1 MKKTG
6 PVMIFEQIGR
16 LADAVETRSRNIE
29 IARKENSIAE
39 VMKMLNSLPEIEK
52 GSSLYLF
59 ATRLFIMK
67 EKREMFASLEEPE
80 LMLTWLKNELGDN
93 FKLEIMADTDEEIE
107 LQSAYLAT
115 YLVQHYYTTYIE
127 KTPCMNSSQTGHM
140 WLMEILQ
147 GNESRCHRM
156 FRMEKGVFIK
166 LCNEL
171 EANYGFKGSKRMC
184 ALEILG
190 MFLFTLGHGAGNRLT
205 QERFQ
210 HSGETVSRYFN
221 KVLDVLCH
229 MSVDVLKPPDPDFK
243 DVPEEI
249 LRDSRYMPHF
259 KNCIGA
265 IDGVHVNAVIPP
277 EDQVPFVGKYY
288 LVDAGYPQITGFL
301 GPYKGQRYHL
311 PQFQRGSKPTGYKE
325 VFNQAHSSLRSVIER
340 TFGVWKKRW
349 KILRDMPSYP
359 YQKQV
364 KIVIAS
370 MALHN
375 YIRRHAKRDRYFEK
389 IRDNPDYCA
398 NNQTNIEDEDET
410 ITTSNLN
417 EMDNIRD
424 MIAASLMGHN

>member
-1 MKKTG
+1 
-6 PVMIFEQIGR
+6 
-16 LADAVETRSRNIE
+16 
-29 IARKENSIAE
+29 
-39 VMKMLNSLPEIEK
+39 
-52 GSSLYLF
+52 
-59 ATRLFIMK
+59 
-67 EKREMFASLEEPE
+67 
-80 LMLTWLKNELGDN
+80 
-93 FKLEIMADTDEEIE
+93 MADTDEEIE
-107 LQSAYLAT
+107 LQSASIAT
-115 YLVQHYYTTYIE
+115 YFVQHYYTTYIE

-140 WLMEILQ
+140 WLMEILK
-147 GNESRCHRM
+147 GHESRCYSM
-156 FRMEKGVFIK
+156 FRMEKDVFIK
-166 LCNEL
+166 ICDEL

-229 MSVDVLKPPDPDFK
+229 MSVDVLKPPDPEFK

-249 LRDSRYMPHF
+249 LKDSRYMPHF

-277 EDQVPFVGKYY
+277 EDQVPFVGRKGIPTQNVMAICNFDMQFIYAYAGWEGSAHDTRIFYTALRDSTSNFPKPPQGKYY

-370 MALHN
+370 MTLHN
-375 YIRRHAKRDRYFEK
+375 YIRRHAKRDRHFEK
-389 IRDNPDYCA
+389 IRDNPYYCVED
-398 NNQTNIEDEDET
+398 QTNIEDEDET
-410 ITTSNLN
+410 ARASNLN
-417 EMDNIRD
+417 EMDNTRD
-424 MIAASLMGHN
+424 LIAASLMGYN

>member
-1 MKKTG
+1 
-6 PVMIFEQIGR
+6 
-16 LADAVETRSRNIE
+16 
-29 IARKENSIAE
+29 
-39 VMKMLNSLPEIEK
+39 
-52 GSSLYLF
+52 
-59 ATRLFIMK
+59 
-67 EKREMFASLEEPE
+67 
-80 LMLTWLKNELGDN
+80 
-93 FKLEIMADTDEEIE
+93 MADTDEEIE
-107 LQSAYLAT
+107 LQSASIAT
-115 YLVQHYYTTYIE
+115 YFVQHYYTTYIE

-140 WLMEILQ
+140 WLMEILK
-147 GNESRCHRM
+147 GNESRCYSM
-156 FRMEKGVFIK
+156 FRMEKDVFIK
-166 LCNEL
+166 LCDEL
-171 EANYGFKGSKRMC
+171 EANYGFKGSERMC

-229 MSVDVLKPPDPDFK
+229 MSVDVLKPPDPKFK

-249 LRDSRYMPHF
+249 LKDSRYMPHF

-277 EDQVPFVGKYY
+277 EDQVPFVGKKGIPTQNVMAICNFDMQFIYAY
-288 LVDAGYPQITGFL
+288 AGWEGSAHDTRIFYTALRDSTSNFPKPPQ
-301 GPYKGQRYHL
+301 
-311 PQFQRGSKPTGYKE
+311 E

-370 MALHN
+370 MTLHN
-375 YIRRHAKRDRYFEK
+375 YIRRHAKCDRHFEK
-389 IRDNPDYCA
+389 IRDNPYYCVED
-398 NNQTNIEDEDET
+398 QTNIEDEDKT
-410 ITTSNLN
+410 ARASNLN
-417 EMDNIRD
+417 EMDNTRD
-424 MIAASLMGHN
+424 LIAASLMR

>member
-1 MKKTG
+1 
-6 PVMIFEQIGR
+6 
-16 LADAVETRSRNIE
+16 
-29 IARKENSIAE
+29 
-39 VMKMLNSLPEIEK
+39 
-52 GSSLYLF
+52 
-59 ATRLFIMK
+59 
-67 EKREMFASLEEPE
+67 
-80 LMLTWLKNELGDN
+80 
-93 FKLEIMADTDEEIE
+93 MADTDEEIE
-107 LQSAYLAT
+107 LQSASIAT
-115 YLVQHYYTTYIE
+115 YFVQHYYTTYIE

-140 WLMEILQ
+140 WLMEILK
-147 GNESRCHRM
+147 GNESRCYSM
-156 FRMEKGVFIK
+156 FRMEKDVFIK
-166 LCNEL
+166 LCDEL

-210 HSGETVSRYFN
+210 HSSETISRYFN

-229 MSVDVLKPPDPDFK
+229 MSVDVLKSPDPEFK

-249 LRDSRYMPHF
+249 LKDFRYMPHF

-277 EDQVPFVGKYY
+277 EDQVPFVGRKGIPTQNVMAICNFDMQFIYAYAGWEGSAHGKYY

-364 KIVIAS
+364 KIVIA
-370 MALHN
+370 
-375 YIRRHAKRDRYFEK
+375 
-389 IRDNPDYCA
+389 
-398 NNQTNIEDEDET
+398 
-410 ITTSNLN
+410 
-417 EMDNIRD
+417 
-424 MIAASLMGHN
+424 